1 MNYKSVEFYETDSV
15 KQEILIAF
23 LAEAGFEMFEESE
36 EGLTAFIQENN
47 FDKAKLEQE
56 VISRFAKINYSI
68 SRIEQQN
75 WNEVWEKNFEPMQIG
90 DVFIRAPFHES
101 RAGVKYEL
109 IIEPKM
115 SFGTG
120 HHATTSL
127 MILQMLK
134 TDFSGKTVLDM
145 GCGTSLLAIL
155 ASKLG
160 AKNIVAIDIDEWAV
174 ENSIENC
181 GRNNVNNI
189 EVVRGDAAAINGRLF
204 DFVLANINRNVLLE
218 DMKVYASSV
227 PPGGQ
232 ILFSGFYETD
242 QAAIQNEAEKNGFSL
257 LNSDTMNQWAVMRL
271 IKIGV

>member
-1 MNYKSVEFYETDSV
+1 
-15 KQEILIAF
+15 
-23 LAEAGFEMFEESE
+23 MFEETT
-36 EGLTAFIQENN
+36 EGLKAFVAEGNY
-47 FDKAKLEQE
+47 DETKLEEE
-56 VISRFAKINYSI
+56 VISKFADISYSV
-68 SRIEQQN
+68 SQIEQQN

-101 RAGVKYEL
+101 RPGVKYEL

-127 MILQMLK
+127 MILEILK
-134 TDFSGKTVLDM
+134 TDFKDKTVLDM

-160 AKNIVAIDIDEWAV
+160 AKNLLAIDIDEWAV

-181 GRNNVNNI
+181 GRNNVSNI
-189 EVVRGDAAAINGRLF
+189 EVIKGDATGIKGRQF
-204 DFVLANINRNVLLE
+204 DIVLANINRNVLLE
-218 DMKVYASSV
+218 DMKAYASSLR
-227 PPGGQ
+227 PGGE

-242 QAAIQNEAEKNGFSL
+242 IEVIQKEAEKNGFSL
-257 LNSDTMNQWAVMRL
+257 LNSDTLNQWAVVRFL
-271 IKIGV
+271 KVGT